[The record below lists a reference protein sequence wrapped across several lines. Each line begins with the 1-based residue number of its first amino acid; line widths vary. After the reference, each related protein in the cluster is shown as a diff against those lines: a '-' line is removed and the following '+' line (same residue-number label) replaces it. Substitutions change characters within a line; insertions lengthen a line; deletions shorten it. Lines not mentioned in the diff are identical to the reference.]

1 MVNRRKRF
9 SHANVRS
16 TTHRW
21 RREPL
26 AGVDAFTGDAAL
38 DAALAQVSAAVM
50 RIVGFIGVDFS
61 GRRRGRPKRPRM
73 GSGGVQQRLERRAI
87 VVISGCEFD
96 GQGDALPV
104 DDHMALGPGFAPIGR
119 VLDP

>member
-1 MVNRRKRF
+1 
-9 SHANVRS
+9 
-16 TTHRW
+16 
-21 RREPL
+21 
-26 AGVDAFTGDAAL
+26 
-38 DAALAQVSAAVM
+38 
-50 RIVGFIGVDFS
+50 
-61 GRRRGRPKRPRM
+61 M